1 MLGFIKSLFGSK
13 PAEPV
18 AEVPYKVETAS
29 VEVVPTVEA
38 VVVPEA
44 IVPAAVVEQAPVNAP
59 AKKAPA
65 KKAPAKKPRRPR
77 APKVAK

>member
-18 AEVPYKVETAS
+18 VEVPYKVEAVVDTAD
-29 VEVVPTVEA
+29 VAIAQLPVPVAEVAPAPVVEA
-38 VVVPEA
+38 KST
-44 IVPAAVVEQAPVNAP
+44 P

-65 KKAPAKKPRRPR
+65 KKAPASKKPRRPR